1 MKQSSI
7 IRLNKFGYQLLLDKS
22 SENLKCSLEVVQLIS
37 LPNLEMTFILLQI
50 DYCVS
55 VTWTNCLVGLIR
67 AIQRTLTYFVRGN
80 TTVQADL
87 LFDWFGFSCFVELKL

>member
-50 DYCVS
+50 E
-55 VTWTNCLVGLIR
+55 
-67 AIQRTLTYFVRGN
+67 
-80 TTVQADL
+80 
-87 LFDWFGFSCFVELKL
+87 LF